1 MTAVRHMRHAM
12 LPRILLRQVL
22 LANVK
27 YSLPYVPSVGWHSR
41 SASLRIPFGTGVLPD
56 EEIAEIVRKEFDLRP
71 TAIIRTLELRKPIYR
86 NLAAY
91 GHFGRDDL
99 QVKWESTEPAER
111 LKAYVK

>member
-1 MTAVRHMRHAM
+1 M
-12 LPRILLRQVL
+12 
-22 LANVK
+22 
-27 YSLPYVPSVGWHSR
+27 
-41 SASLRIPFGTGVLPD
+41 
-56 EEIAEIVRKEFDLRP
+56 RKEFDLRP
-71 TAIIRTLELRKPIYR
+71 TAIIKTLELRKPIYR